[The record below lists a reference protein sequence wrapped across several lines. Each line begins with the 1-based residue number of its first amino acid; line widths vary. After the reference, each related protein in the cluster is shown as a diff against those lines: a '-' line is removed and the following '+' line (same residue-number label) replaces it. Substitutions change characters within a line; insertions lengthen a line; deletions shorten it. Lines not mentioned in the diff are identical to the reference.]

1 MKKFIILIPVYNDWE
16 SLTKLLN
23 EINSAINEISGLEF
37 RCIIVDDASTIKSP
51 IIIKPH
57 NISSVKVIQMKEN
70 RGHARCNA
78 FGIRYIDTN
87 EEFDHL
93 ILMDGDGEDR
103 PEELKKLITK
113 CLSDTKISVVAKR
126 IKRSEGI
133 FFRILYEVHKI
144 ITFIFTGKII
154 NFGNYSC
161 LTKRDI
167 NILSSKGALWSSF
180 SGSLKKHINNLNEID
195 SIRGLRYFGPSKMSL
210 YRLGIHSFAIMAV
223 FKNII
228 FFRSALFIVILSFL
242 NTFAELTISLIQII
256 LVVFNLL
263 IFIVSQRE
271 NEKEL
276 KNSHLN
282 VKKTST
288 ITH

>member
-1 MKKFIILIPVYNDWE
+1 MKKIIILIPVFNDWD
-16 SLTKLLN
+16 SLKKLIN
-23 EINSAINEISGLEF
+23 EINENIKDYKNISFDCL
-37 RCIIVDDASTIKSP
+37 VVNDASTVNQPKL
-51 IIIKPH
+51 IKPN
-57 NISSVKVIQMKEN
+57 NIQSLQILNMKEN

-78 FGIRYIDTN
+78 FGIRYIDNN

-144 ITFIFTGKII
+144 ITFIFTGKVI

-161 LTKRDI
+161 LTKKDI
-167 NILSSKGALWSSF
+167 NTLSSKGALWSSF
-180 SGSLKKHINNLNEID
+180 SGSLKKYINNLNEIE

-228 FFRSALFIVILSFL
+228 FFRSELIIVILSFL
-242 NTFAELTISLIQII
+242 HTFAQLTVSLIQII